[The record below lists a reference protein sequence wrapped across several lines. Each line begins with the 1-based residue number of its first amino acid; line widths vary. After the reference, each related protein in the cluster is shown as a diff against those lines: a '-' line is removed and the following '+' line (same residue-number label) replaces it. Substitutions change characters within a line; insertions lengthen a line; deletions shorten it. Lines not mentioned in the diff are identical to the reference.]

1 MSNSKIEIRGCI
13 SEKELIKVVDLCDAA
28 FPKTSREYFER
39 HVLKDMTLEKNDT
52 RILLKDGKIV
62 SSVQV
67 FPRTISVSTGTIM
80 FGGIGNVA
88 TLPSERQ
95 NGYAGIL
102 LNNAIKYIGSK
113 DIPVSML
120 TTHINSYYEK
130 FGFKTILR
138 TNGRLVSVKGKEH
151 NGIRVFNRAI
161 DFINVVNLYNDFNN
175 KKTGTIV
182 RDEKYWLSQFEFS
195 GENKDLFLI
204 YEQDKELKGFIR
216 ANKKENYVEIIE
228 YAFKSADKTI
238 LTKLIEN
245 LSSTTGSDEFELLLT
260 KKEEA
265 NLDPKFTYSLKDEKD
280 FMVCFLDEKLNPEIK
295 NELISDRNLNFW
307 QSDFF

>member
-1 MSNSKIEIRGCI
+1 
-13 SEKELIKVVDLCDAA
+13 A
-28 FPKTSREYFER
+28 
-39 HVLKDMTLEKNDT
+39 
-52 RILLKDGKIV
+52 
-62 SSVQV
+62 
-67 FPRTISVSTGTIM
+67 
-80 FGGIGNVA
+80 
-88 TLPSERQ
+88 
-95 NGYAGIL
+95 
-102 LNNAIKYIGSK
+102 SK

-138 TNGRLVSVKGKEH
+138 TTARLVSVKGAEH
-151 NGIRVFNRAI
+151 NGIRVFNHAI
-161 DFINVVNLYNDFNN
+161 DFNNVVNLYSEFNN
-175 KKTGTIV
+175 RKTGTIV

-195 GENKDLFLI
+195 GENKDLFLV

-228 YAFKSADKTI
+228 YAFKGADKAV

-245 LSSTTGSDEFELLLT
+245 LSSITGSDEFELLLT

-265 NLDPKFTYSLKDEKD
+265 NLDPKFSYSLKDEKD
-280 FMVCFLDEKLNPEIK
+280 FMVCFLDEKLNPGIK